1 MTSRPLVAISA
12 ALLALILAAPAN
24 ATAPSRD
31 ILIVHSYHQ
40 DFQWTDNIM
49 AGMLDV
55 LHEEAPTADLHVEYL
70 DAKRLPSSIY
80 TPLFDEVLKRKKS
93 RFKPE
98 VIIVSDDAAFDLML
112 SLREKHFPG
121 VPLVFCGVNNL
132 KGQRIAGHTAVT
144 GVTEDFDIRGTVD
157 VAMKLHP
164 KARHMAVISDSTDT
178 GAFNT
183 QRFLAVEPEISDRI
197 DIIKLFDLTTEELA
211 SRLKALPR
219 DTFIL
224 NLSFFRDRSGQ
235 SYSTRESSRTV
246 ASLSGLPV
254 YSCWDF
260 YVVGDVVGG
269 LVVSGRHQGEE
280 AAVLAALIL
289 NGVRTDD
296 IPIRRASPNV
306 YMFDYPVMTRFG
318 IRESAL
324 PKGSIVLNR
333 PQTLF
338 SQYGLWIIGI
348 FCVGGIQAFLI
359 VALLRHRERL
369 KATNDALRKSEKL
382 LFRAQ
387 TIALTGSW
395 ELDLPADSLTWSD
408 EVYRIFGYDP
418 QDFPA
423 TYEAF
428 LAAVHPDDRAAVDEA
443 YARSLRDGSEGYE
456 IEHRVVRHNSGEVRH
471 VRERCIHE
479 RDGAGTIVRSTGMV
493 QDITE
498 RKAAEEA
505 LRESEE
511 RYRTLFETAPIGI
524 FQTTPGGRFLLVNPE
539 YARIAGYSDPAE
551 MIEHITDIASQ
562 LYVRPEERNAY
573 MEAIELNGQVT
584 GYEMELRRRDGDTFW
599 ASMHTTKRIDANGDT
614 FYAGFFTDITERK
627 QVEGALKESETR
639 FKALHNASF
648 GGITIHDKGVI
659 LECNQG
665 LSDITGFAYDELVG
679 MDGLLLI
686 AEQSREMVMS
696 NILAG
701 HEKPYEAVGVRKNG
715 EEYPLRLEARNI
727 PYKGTMVRV
736 VEFRDITEDKR
747 RETTLRE
754 SEEKFRSAF
763 DSSPDSVN
771 INRLSDGLY
780 VDINQGFTSLTG
792 YTWDDV
798 RGKTSR
804 DIDIWCD
811 YRDRER
817 LVAELEERGFCSN
830 LQAEFRR
837 KDQATTTALMSA
849 SVIMLN
855 SEPHII
861 SITRDISE
869 RIKTENALAE
879 AHKKLTFHIEN
890 SPLAVIEWANGTHI
904 SMWSRQAEKIFGWKV
919 EEALGKSWTDFD
931 FVHPEDREMAGMHIA
946 RLFDGSDAYNTITNL
961 NCRKDGSVIHC
972 RWYNSPLRDAGGNMT
987 SILSLVADVS
997 QLKEYEQNL
1006 VEAKEMAEAASKAK
1020 SSFLANMIHE
1030 IRTPLN
1036 GLMGMLQLMQ
1046 MTILDD
1052 EQSEFINLAI
1062 GSSRRLTRL
1071 LSDILDLSRIEAQL
1085 LIIRKEPMNLELAVN
1100 EVVELFR
1107 PAVQQA
1113 GVKIEAYVDPAI
1125 PADLLGDS
1133 VRVQQIL
1140 TNLVGNSSKFTTQGS
1155 IKVEAH
1161 ALATSALD
1169 RHPVLFTVGDTGPGI
1184 PDEMLDT
1191 IFLPFT
1197 QADSSTTRQHQG
1209 AGLGLSICKKLVEL
1223 MDGRMAVSSE
1233 VGAGTTVHFSLT
1245 FCRDRHAAD
1254 GGADDAPMHESARS
1268 LRILLVEDEPL
1279 NMLAARKMLEKD
1291 GHAVIAASD
1300 GRQAI
1305 ESLGLNE
1312 VDVVLMDVQMPVMDG
1327 LETMQAIRSGA
1338 AGQSRAATP
1347 VIALTAHAMVGDREK
1362 FLKAGFDGYMAKPF
1376 TIKELNRL
1384 LVRA

>member
-1 MTSRPLVAISA
+1 MTSR
-12 ALLALILAAPAN
+12 LLAAIAVCIALFPAAPAMGVGP
-24 ATAPSRD
+24 ARD
-31 ILIVHSYHQ
+31 VLIVNSYHQ
-40 DFQWTDNIM
+40 DFQWTDSIM
-49 AGMLDV
+49 AGMVDV
-55 LHEEAPTADLHVEYL
+55 LHEEAPAADLHVEYL
-70 DAKRLPSSIY
+70 DAKRLPPSIY

-93 RFKPE
+93 QFRPE

-121 VPLVFCGVNNL
+121 VPLVFCGVNNF
-132 KGQRIAGHTAVT
+132 KGERIAGHAAVT
-144 GVTEDFDIRGTVD
+144 GVTEDFDIMGTVD
-157 VAMKLHP
+157 VALKLHP
-164 KARHMAVISDSTDT
+164 RAKHMAVISDSTDT
-178 GAFNT
+178 GAFNA
-183 QRFLAVEPEISDRI
+183 QRFLEVEPQISDRI
-197 DIIKLFDLTTEELA
+197 DVIKLFDLTTAELA
-211 SRLKALPR
+211 ARLKALPR

-224 NLSFFRDRSGQ
+224 NLSFFRDKSGR
-235 SYSTRESSRTV
+235 SYSTREGSRMI
-246 ASLSGLPV
+246 AALSGLPV

-260 YVVGDVVGG
+260 YMVGDVVGG

-280 AAVLAALIL
+280 AAALAALIL

-296 IPIRRASPNV
+296 IPIRRTSPNV
-306 YMFDYPVMTRFG
+306 YMFDHPAMKSFG
-318 IRESAL
+318 ISESAL
-324 PKGSIVLNR
+324 PKGSIVLNQPR
-333 PQTLF
+333 TLF
-338 SQYGLWIIGI
+338 SEYGLWIVGI
-348 FCVGGIQAFLI
+348 LCVGGIQAFLI
-359 VALLRHRERL
+359 LALMGHRKRL
-369 KATNDALRKSEKL
+369 KATNEALRKSEKL

-387 TIALTGSW
+387 AIAHTGSW

-418 QDFPA
+418 QEFPA

-428 LAAVHPDDRAAVDEA
+428 LAAVHPDDRAAVNEA
-443 YARSLRDGSEGYE
+443 YSRSLRDGREGYE
-456 IEHRVVRHNSGEVRH
+456 IEHRIVRHNTGEVRH
-471 VRERCIHE
+471 VRERCVHE
-479 RDGAGTIVRSTGMV
+479 RDGTGTIVRSTGMV
-493 QDITE
+493 QDITD

-511 RYRTLFETAPIGI
+511 RYRTLFETAHIGI

-551 MIEHITDIASQ
+551 MIARITDIASQ

-573 MEAIELNGQVT
+573 MEAIERNGQVT
-584 GYEMELRRRDGDTFW
+584 GYEMELRRRDGHTFW
-599 ASMHTTKRIDANGDT
+599 ASMHTTKRIDASGDT

-627 QVEGALKESETR
+627 QVEEALKESETR

-659 LECNQG
+659 LECNLG
-665 LSDITGFAYDELVG
+665 LSDITGFAYDELIG

-686 AEQSREMVMS
+686 AEQSRELVMS

-701 HEKPYEAVGVRKNG
+701 YEKPYEAVGVRKNG

-727 PYKGTMVRV
+727 PYKGKSVRV

-747 RETTLRE
+747 GEIALRE

-763 DSSPDSVN
+763 DASPDSVN

-780 VDINQGFTSLTG
+780 VEINQGFISLTG
-792 YTWDDV
+792 YAWDDV
-798 RGKTSR
+798 RGKTSG

-811 YRDRER
+811 PRDRER
-817 LVAELEERGFCSN
+817 LVAELKEHGFCSN

-837 KDQATTTALMSA
+837 KDQSTTIALMSA

-904 SMWSRQAEKIFGWKV
+904 SMWSRQAENIFGWKA
-919 EEALGKSWTDFD
+919 EEVLGKSWTDFD

-946 RLFDGSDAYNTITNL
+946 RLFDGSDAYNTISNR
-961 NCRKDGSVIHC
+961 NHRKDGSVVHC
-972 RWYNSPLRDAGGNMT
+972 QWYNSPLRDAGGDMT

-1006 VEAKEMAEAASKAK
+1006 VTAKELAEAASKAK
-1020 SSFLANMIHE
+1020 SSFLANMSHE

-1036 GLMGMLQLMQ
+1036 GLIGMLQLMQ
-1046 MTILDD
+1046 TTDLDD

-1085 LIIRKEPMNLELAVN
+1085 LTIRHEPLDLKLAVN

-1107 PAVQQA
+1107 PAVRQA
-1113 GVKIEAYVDPAI
+1113 GVEIEAFVDPAI
-1125 PADLLGDS
+1125 PADLTGDV

-1140 TNLVGNSSKFTTQGS
+1140 TNLVGNSSKFTTHGF
-1155 IKVEAH
+1155 IRVEAH
-1161 ALATSALD
+1161 ALAASAPG
-1169 RHPVLFTVGDTGPGI
+1169 RQPVLFTVSDTGPGI
-1184 PDEMLDT
+1184 PDELLDDL
-1191 IFLPFT
+1191 FQPFT

-1223 MDGRMAVSSE
+1223 MDGHMSVSSE
-1233 VGAGTTVHFSLT
+1233 TGAGTTVHFSLA
-1245 FCRDRHAAD
+1245 FGRDRQGAQAAPD
-1254 GGADDAPMHESARS
+1254 EAPVRQSAQG

-1279 NMLAARKMLEKD
+1279 NMLAARRMLEKN
-1291 GHAVIAASD
+1291 GHTVITASD
-1300 GRQAI
+1300 GRQAV

-1312 VDVVLMDVQMPVMDG
+1312 IDVVLMDVQMPVMDG
-1327 LETMQAIRSGA
+1327 LEAVRAIRNGA
-1338 AGQSRAATP
+1338 AGESRTGTTI
-1347 VIALTAHAMVGDREK
+1347 IALSAHAMTGDRER
-1362 FLKAGFDGYMAKPF
+1362 FLEAGFDGYVAKPF
-1376 TIKELNRL
+1376 TMEELNRFL
-1384 LVRA
+1384 AGA